1 MKHRPHGFVLVTVL
15 WVVALLAVIT
25 ISYHH
30 RARLELRAARYSLDS
45 AQARMTARA
54 ALERGLVALRN
65 KTMLEHMA
73 RPANPAN
80 VSPHTHHG
88 QAWAQPQDLYSAVGQ
103 LKPGEGFE
111 QDVAEYR
118 ITDLESRFNINE
130 LPEDILAALPGM
142 SRPIARRIHYRRE
155 GDSDAGAPPQLFQHV
170 SELRQIRGVD
180 DEAWRGAQ
188 DEPGL
193 RDVLTTYGDALV
205 NINTAPASVL
215 EALPEVDQG
224 AVADLIQVR
233 NGPDGVPHTAD
244 DRGFADWESFRTA
257 TQIDGRSLA
266 AFQRFCK
273 FNSNYFKISAMA
285 TRRGGM
291 IRSQCSAIVYV
302 PDGSNVASL
311 LSWSEESLG
320 SP

>member
-1 MKHRPHGFVLVTVL
+1 MKRRSNGFVLVTVL

-45 AQARMTARA
+45 AQARMAARA

-65 KTMLEHMA
+65 KTLEEQVAHVPNQPNA
-73 RPANPAN
+73 A
-80 VSPHTHHG
+80 PHSHYG
-88 QAWAQPQDLYSAVGQ
+88 QPWAQPRDLYSAVGF

-111 QDVAEYR
+111 RDIAEYR
-118 ITDLESRFNINE
+118 ITDLEGRFNINQIS
-130 LPEDILAALPGM
+130 EDVLASLPGM
-142 SRPIARRIHYRRE
+142 SRPVARRIHYRRD
-155 GDSDAGAPPQLFQHV
+155 GDSDAGGVPQTFQHV
-170 SELRQIRGVD
+170 SELRHIRGVD
-180 DEAWRGAQ
+180 DEAWLGER

-215 EALPEVDQG
+215 EALPDVDQG
-224 AVADLIQVR
+224 AVADLVQLR
-233 NGPDGVPHTAD
+233 NGPDGLSHTSD
-244 DRGFADWESFRTA
+244 DLGFADWEAFRIA
-257 TQIDGRSLA
+257 TQIEGHTLA

-291 IRSQCSAIVYV
+291 IRSQCTAIVYV